1 MSKIFRKFGPVG
13 PVVAAAALVLAIVAS
28 GVSPASAATVRQGTK
43 CAVAKSTKVVG
54 TIKYTCAT
62 NPLGTPAGLTW
73 TMVDC
78 LSANTAYLAAKA
90 QNTDF
95 ITSQTSTLAAIK
107 ASIDASKH
115 VIDVLNQG
123 IAAAQT
129 KEYIVGYNHLVK
141 PAAPIK
147 VVGIDAAIAA
157 VNKRIAEDT
166 AKRDNAGKQRDA
178 TKLLLAAKYT
188 ATQIAGWEASPV
200 SAASNTDVNVQGF
213 GNWIRAYGGYD
224 SALTNAQRSIT
235 TLQKVPANFQVKL
248 VKAQAQVD
256 SMTLRYNQAIAN
268 QPTLAQTIKA
278 ASDDALSTRK
288 SACKAGL

>member
-1 MSKIFRKFGPVG
+1 MSKNFRKFGPVL
-13 PVVAAAALVLAIVAS
+13 AAAALILATVAS

-43 CAVAKSTKVVG
+43 CAVAKSTKIVG
-54 TIKYTCAT
+54 TVKYTCAT
-62 NPLGTPAGLTW
+62 NPIGTPAGLSW
-73 TMVDC
+73 TMADC
-78 LSANTAYLAAKA
+78 ISANTAYLAAKA

-107 ASIDASKH
+107 ESIDASKH
-115 VIDVLNQG
+115 SIDVLNQG

-129 KEYIVGYNHLVK
+129 KEYIVGYNRLVK
-141 PAAPIK
+141 PVAPIK

-157 VNKRIAEDT
+157 VNKRIADDT
-166 AKRDNAGKQRDA
+166 AKRDNAAKQRDA
-178 TKLLLAAKYT
+178 TKVILAVKYS
-188 ATQIAGWEASPV
+188 ATQIAGWDASPV
-200 SAASNTDVNVQGF
+200 SAASSTDVNVQSY

-224 SALTNAQRSIT
+224 SAITNAQRSIT
-235 TLQKVPANFQVKL
+235 TLQKVPANFQGKL

-278 ASDDALSTRK
+278 ASDEALSTRK